1 MATMEMDATGIS
13 RGEWVLDGDFRRAIV
28 YLSDQKRIMRFNPF
42 CHSVELTEVENV
54 YKWHFRVTDPQ
65 NNPFDVLFFVEQ
77 IEELL
82 LELPE
87 NMECSD
93 PDDLTDEMIERY
105 TVGKKI
111 HFKHYPVSKSVED
124 PANYLFAG
132 KVSADMYIHPG
143 AKGKTKVHF
152 DLKVEVTFLLYP
164 AFRIIPVKVLR
175 TMTKAGMSMIIQ
187 TASNKMFHSISKDFK
202 KFRCP

>member
-1 MATMEMDATGIS
+1 MEMDATGIS

-82 LELPE
+82 LELPDDIE
-87 NMECSD
+87 YSD
-93 PDDLTDEMIERY
+93 PDELSDEVIKRY

-111 HFKHYPVSKSVED
+111 RWKHHPLNNKIED
-124 PANYLFAG
+124 PANYLFEG
-132 KVSADMYIHPG
+132 KAFADMYMHPVD
-143 AKGKTKVHF
+143 AFRTRVHF
-152 DLKVEVTFLLYP
+152 DLKIDVSFVLYP
-164 AFRIIPVKVLR
+164 AFRIIPEKIIR
-175 TMTKAGMSMIIQ
+175 AMTNAGMSMIMQ
-187 TASNKMFHSISKDFK
+187 TSTNKMFHSITKDFK
-202 KFRCP
+202 KFQIA